1 MRLILFL
8 KGSHFKM
15 KKLKHILF
23 LQLISILL
31 FSCSHSI
38 KIRSSYF
45 LTPTTSEKQWGGSA
59 GIVTSEPSVITL
71 VDDVNTNPPLRNGIK
86 INDSSDVSSVL
97 ALETWVDWK
106 LSVFNSIELF
116 YTDYVAGAKWQFL
129 NHNAKQNWVASVM
142 GGYGMKNTETSSN
155 SNKSKTE
162 LTTTRAGLSVGYQN
176 PGSWVPYISYIYQNH
191 KTDTTVDN
199 SFGAFG
205 SYLDEGIHQNYA
217 LGIASTGPGLN
228 AGLEYNYISMVWNGT
243 SKGSHSVLG
252 AMLNYAW

>member
-1 MRLILFL
+1 
-8 KGSHFKM
+8 M

-45 LTPTTSEKQWGGSA
+45 LTPKTSEKQWGGSV
-59 GIVTSEPSVITL
+59 GIAAAKPSVITL
-71 VDDVNTNPPLRNGIK
+71 VDDVSTNPPLRNGVK
-86 INDSSDVSSVL
+86 INNPNDVNAAAVL
-97 ALETWVDWK
+97 ESWLDINLAVL
-106 LSVFNSIELF
+106 NSLELF

-142 GGYGMKNTETSSN
+142 GGYGMKNTETTTN

-162 LTTTRAGLSVGYQN
+162 ISTTRAGLSLGYQAT
-176 PGSWVPYISYIYQNH
+176 GSWVPYMSYIYQNH

-199 SFGAFG
+199 TFGAFG

-243 SKGSHSVLG
+243 SKGSEGVLG

>member
-1 MRLILFL
+1 
-8 KGSHFKM
+8 M
-15 KKLKHILF
+15 KNLKHILF
-23 LQLISILL
+23 LHLISILL

-45 LTPTTSEKQWGGSA
+45 LTPTTSEKQWGGSV
-59 GIVTSEPSVITL
+59 GIAAAKPSVITL
-71 VDDVNTNPPLRNGIK
+71 VDDVSTNPPLRNGVK
-86 INDSSDVSSVL
+86 INNPNDVNAAAVL
-97 ALETWVDWK
+97 ESWLDIN
-106 LSVFNSIELF
+106 LSVINSLELF

-142 GGYGMKNTETSSN
+142 GGYGMKNTETTTN

-162 LTTTRAGLSVGYQN
+162 ISTTRAGLSLGYQN
-176 PGSWVPYISYIYQNH
+176 SGSWVPYISYIYQNH

-199 SFGAFG
+199 TFGAFG
-205 SYLDEGIHQNYA
+205 SFLDEGIHQNYA

-243 SKGSHSVLG
+243 SKGSEGVLG